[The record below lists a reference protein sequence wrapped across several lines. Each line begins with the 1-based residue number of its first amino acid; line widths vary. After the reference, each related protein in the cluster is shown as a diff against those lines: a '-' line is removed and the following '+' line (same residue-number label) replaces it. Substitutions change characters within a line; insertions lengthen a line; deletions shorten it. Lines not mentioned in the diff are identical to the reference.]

1 MGESDFN
8 EFIAVIEVI
17 QSLMIIIGL
26 TVMIIALVLAIIL
39 MVRLLS
45 FITALRRTGSNLE
58 EASGI
63 VLSSTKEVSKTLG
76 FFGIINR
83 VAERI
88 RERFSREG
96 E

>member
-1 MGESDFN
+1 MDES
-8 EFIAVIEVI
+8 ILI
-17 QSLMIIIGL
+17 QVAFVKDLLTILSLGILI
-26 TVMIIALVLAIIL
+26 VALVLAIIL

-45 FITALRRTGSNLE
+45 FITSLRRTGSNLE
-58 EASGI
+58 AASGI

-88 RERFSREG
+88 RERFDRG
-96 E
+96 RG

>member
-1 MGESDFN
+1 MDES
-8 EFIAVIEVI
+8 ILI
-17 QSLMIIIGL
+17 QVAFVKDLLTILSLGIL
-26 TVMIIALVLAIIL
+26 IIALVLAIVL

-45 FITALRRTGSNLE
+45 FITSLRRTGSNLE

-76 FFGIINR
+76 FFGVINR

-88 RERFSREG
+88 RERFDRGRE
-96 E
+96 

>member
-1 MGESDFN
+1 MDES
-8 EFIAVIEVI
+8 ILI
-17 QSLMIIIGL
+17 QVAFVKDLLTILSLGILI
-26 TVMIIALVLAIIL
+26 VALVLAIIL

-45 FITALRRTGSNLE
+45 FITSLRRTGSNLE

-83 VAERI
+83 VTERI
-88 RERFSREG
+88 RERFDRGRE
-96 E
+96 

>member
-1 MGESDFN
+1 MEDSG
-8 EFIAVIEVI
+8 FIQANHII
-17 QSLMIIIGL
+17 QDLLITFSLGIL
-26 TVMIIALVLAIIL
+26 IIALVLAIIL

-45 FITALRRTGSNLE
+45 FITSLRRTGSNLE

-88 RERFSREG
+88 RERFSKEG

>member
-1 MGESDFN
+1 MDES
-8 EFIAVIEVI
+8 ILI
-17 QSLMIIIGL
+17 QVAFVKDLLTILSLGILI
-26 TVMIIALVLAIIL
+26 VALVLAIIL

-45 FITALRRTGSNLE
+45 FITSLRRTGSNLE

-83 VAERI
+83 VTERI
-88 RERFSREG
+88 RERLARER

>member
-1 MGESDFN
+1 MDE
-8 EFIAVIEVI
+8 ILI
-17 QSLMIIIGL
+17 QVAFVKDLLTILSLGILI
-26 TVMIIALVLAIIL
+26 VALVLAIIL

-45 FITALRRTGSNLE
+45 FITSLRRTGSNLE
-58 EASGI
+58 AASGI

-83 VAERI
+83 VTERI
-88 RERFSREG
+88 RERLTRER

>member
-1 MGESDFN
+1 MDES
-8 EFIAVIEVI
+8 ILI
-17 QSLMIIIGL
+17 QVAFVKDLLTILSLGILI
-26 TVMIIALVLAIIL
+26 VALVLAIVL

-45 FITALRRTGSNLE
+45 FITSLRRTGSNLE

-76 FFGIINR
+76 FLGVINR

-88 RERFSREG
+88 RERFDRGRE
-96 E
+96 

>member
-1 MGESDFN
+1 MDES
-8 EFIAVIEVI
+8 ILI
-17 QSLMIIIGL
+17 QVAFVKDLLTILSLGILI
-26 TVMIIALVLAIIL
+26 VALVLAIIL

-45 FITALRRTGSNLE
+45 FITSLRRTGSNLE
-58 EASGI
+58 AASGI

-88 RERFSREG
+88 RERFDRGRE
-96 E
+96 

>member
-1 MGESDFN
+1 MDES
-8 EFIAVIEVI
+8 ILI
-17 QSLMIIIGL
+17 QVAFVKDLLTILSLGILI
-26 TVMIIALVLAIIL
+26 VALVLAIIL

-45 FITALRRTGSNLE
+45 FITSLRRTGSNLE

-76 FFGIINR
+76 FFGVINR

-88 RERFSREG
+88 RERFDRGRE
-96 E
+96 

>member
-1 MGESDFN
+1 MGESG
-8 EFIAVIEVI
+8 FIQANHII
-17 QSLMIIIGL
+17 QDLLITLSLAIL
-26 TVMIIALVLAIIL
+26 IIALVLAIVL

-45 FITALRRTGSNLE
+45 FITSLRRTGSNLE

-76 FFGIINR
+76 LFGVINR

>member
-1 MGESDFN
+1 MDES
-8 EFIAVIEVI
+8 ILI
-17 QSLMIIIGL
+17 QVAFVKDLLTILSLGILI
-26 TVMIIALVLAIIL
+26 VALVLAIIL

-45 FITALRRTGSNLE
+45 FVTSLRRTGSNLE

-76 FFGIINR
+76 FFGVINR
-83 VAERI
+83 VTERI
-88 RERFSREG
+88 RERLTRER

>member
-1 MGESDFN
+1 MDE
-8 EFIAVIEVI
+8 ILI
-17 QSLMIIIGL
+17 QVAFVKDLLTILSLGILI
-26 TVMIIALVLAIIL
+26 VALVLAIIL

-45 FITALRRTGSNLE
+45 FITSLRRTGSNLE

-83 VAERI
+83 VTERI
-88 RERFSREG
+88 RERFDRGRE
-96 E
+96 

>member
-1 MGESDFN
+1 MEDSG
-8 EFIAVIEVI
+8 FIQANHII
-17 QSLMIIIGL
+17 QDLLITFSLGIL
-26 TVMIIALVLAIIL
+26 IIALVLAIIL

-63 VLSSTKEVSKTLG
+63 VLSSTKEVSKSLG
-76 FFGIINR
+76 LFGIINR